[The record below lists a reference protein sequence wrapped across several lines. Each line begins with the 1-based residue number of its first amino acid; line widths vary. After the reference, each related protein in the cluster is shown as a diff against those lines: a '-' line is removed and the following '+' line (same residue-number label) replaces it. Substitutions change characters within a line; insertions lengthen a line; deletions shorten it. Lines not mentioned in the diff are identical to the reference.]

1 MELDDTA
8 PVTRRPKT
16 LPLTPER
23 DNYDRTAHSLAPNVI
38 PVTPPTSK
46 ISKHAVRP
54 ERERGR
60 EVHNGEQNRDTEGE
74 RGEAIDELN
83 TL

>member
-1 MELDDTA
+1 MIALD
-8 PVTRRPKT
+8 
-16 LPLTPER
+16 
-23 DNYDRTAHSLAPNVI
+23 SLAPNVI

-60 EVHNGEQNRDTEGE
+60 EVHNAQMANRKETHGE
-74 RGEAIDELN
+74 REGGEVIDELN
-83 TL
+83 TFMMVQ